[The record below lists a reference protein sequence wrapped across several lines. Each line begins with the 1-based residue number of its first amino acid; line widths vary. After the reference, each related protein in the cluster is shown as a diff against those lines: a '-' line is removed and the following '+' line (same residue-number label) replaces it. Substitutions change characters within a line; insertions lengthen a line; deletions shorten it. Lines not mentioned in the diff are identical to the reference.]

1 MLPITS
7 ILAIAALA
15 CVTAGMV
22 TDLVRFE
29 IPDGLSI
36 ALLVLAM
43 AYGLLTP
50 GFSWLSHAGAVA
62 LVFGVGLFIFSRG
75 WMGGGDIKLLT
86 GIAAWTGLE
95 GLTMQ
100 LTATALAGGGL
111 ALMLLLA
118 RGGMAAAG
126 VEAEQI
132 PKLFRRDAPLPYAV
146 AIALGTCWWARQ
158 AWPIG

>member
-7 ILAIAALA
+7 VLAIAALA
-15 CVTAGMV
+15 CVVAGMV

-36 ALLVLAM
+36 ALLVLAT

-50 GFSWLSHAGAVA
+50 GFGWLSHVGAVA
-62 LVFGVGLFIFSRG
+62 LVFGAGLFIFSRG

-95 GLTMQ
+95 GLVMQ

-111 ALMLLLA
+111 AIVLMMA
-118 RGGMAAAG
+118 RGIFGTIG
-126 VEAEQI
+126 TEPEQL
-132 PKLFRRDAPLPYAV
+132 PKLFRRDSPLPYAV
-146 AIALGTCWWARQ
+146 AIALGTCWWARS